1 MSKTVSEAPP
11 LARNATVPVSVAK
24 QECPSRCRKLNLRH
38 LHWRET
44 PWYLSLLP
52 NRSVLH
58 TVEIH
63 VRKWLV
69 VLVELQLAL
78 QTSAPEKELE
88 AHCEEEQVN
97 RNDR

>member
-1 MSKTVSEAPP
+1 MARIGEKSHGTCLCCQTGMSIPMSKTESEVPP

-52 NRSVLH
+52 NR
-58 TVEIH
+58 I
-63 VRKWLV
+63 VRK
-69 VLVELQLAL
+69 A
-78 QTSAPEKELE
+78 
-88 AHCEEEQVN
+88 CE
-97 RNDR
+97 

>member
-1 MSKTVSEAPP
+1 MKHDWLQADHHNDRV
-11 LARNATVPVSVAK
+11 
-24 QECPSRCRKLNLRH
+24 
-38 LHWRET
+38 
-44 PWYLSLLP
+44 
-52 NRSVLH
+52 
-58 TVEIH
+58 H